1 MARFRYLYHQ
11 DGLTL
16 VEVLGSIVIL
26 SIIVVTFLAFFIN
39 SARTTKVSEEMT
51 DGLYIAQ
58 QQVEEIYNQ
67 SNHHDYD
74 QLISYLISQSDS
86 HRSTGWIEEFTMTKD
101 DYQMTIHISPVEND
115 TNETIDDL
123 YTLLVKTFDQDSK
136 QQAQLETKFF
146 FDRVGDND
154 D

>member
-1 MARFRYLYHQ
+1 MTKFRYLYNQ
-11 DGLTL
+11 EGLTL

-26 SIIVVTFLAFFIN
+26 SIIVTTFLAFFIH
-39 SARTTKVSEEMT
+39 SARTTSVSEEMI

-67 SNHHDYD
+67 SNHYDYD
-74 QLISYLISQSDS
+74 QLISQLSSQSDN
-86 HRSTGWIEEFTMTKD
+86 HLSTGLIDEFTLSKEG
-101 DYQMTIHISPVEND
+101 YQMTIHISPVEND

-123 YTLLVKTFDQDSK
+123 YTLLVKIFDQDNK

-146 FDRVGDND
+146 FDRLGDND